1 MAIYHYKALKDN
13 KVEVKGVLE
22 AESSDEARAKV
33 QAMGFL
39 PTNIFEEKPNL
50 PQIQAASG
58 LKFLSLNDKILF
70 TSELSVMLASGIS
83 VVEALETAEIHA
95 PKPQLK
101 MLAADLKTSL
111 LKGATFTDAIK
122 AYEKV
127 FGNLYISLCEAGE
140 TSGTL
145 DKSMEYLTGILKK
158 QNELKSKMI
167 SMSIYPVCLVVLLA
181 VVYIIFGKFVFPA
194 FINGA
199 NLTLAEAPFMVKL
212 MTVPCEFMFSN
223 FINLIITVA
232 ALFFGI
238 RYLVIQ
244 QSFKEFMDR
253 KLLSMPKVKDF
264 IRYINLAAYFNVLT
278 VAYDAGVP
286 ISSALKLSAN
296 TVSNTV
302 IKREADN
309 AERCVTNGQELAKS
323 FSISNLLPPTLNVL
337 VASGEKAGRLGQMF
351 KDVSSEIDRQL
362 QQATDVLVRAF
373 EPLVIMILGLFV
385 GYVIIAFAQMYGCF
399 MNNAF

>member
-1 MAIYHYKALKDN
+1 MAIYHYKALKGN

-22 AESSDEARAKV
+22 ADTPDEARAKV

-39 PTNIFEEKPNL
+39 PTNIFEEKPNVKV
-50 PQIQAASG
+50 IQPATG
-58 LKFLSLNDKILF
+58 IKFLPLNDKILF

-101 MLAADLKTSL
+101 ILAEDLKNRL
-111 LKGATFTDAIK
+111 LKGASFTDALK
-122 AYEKV
+122 AYEQV

-167 SMSIYPVCLVVLLA
+167 SMSIYPICLVVLLVA
-181 VVYIIFGKFVFPA
+181 VYIIFGKFVFPA
-194 FINGA
+194 FISGA
-199 NLTLAEAPFMVKL
+199 NLTLAEAPFMVKI

-223 FINLIITVA
+223 FVNLMITVA
-232 ALFFGI
+232 ALVFGI
-238 RYLVIQ
+238 IYFVKQ
-244 QSFKEFMDR
+244 KTFKEYMDR

-278 VAYDAGVP
+278 VAYEAGVP
-286 ISSALKLSAN
+286 ISSALRLSAN
-296 TVSNTV
+296 TISNSV

-323 FSISNLLPPTLNVL
+323 FSISNFLPPTLNVL

-351 KDVSSEIDRQL
+351 KDVSAEIDRQL
-362 QQATDVLVRAF
+362 QQAADVLVRAF